1 MYVNVVTWKAPGK
14 SKQPMPAA
22 SQGQP
27 AAGTP
32 KSNVTVFFDVFVLKF
47 VFPLELNVR
56 IQQHV

>member
-1 MYVNVVTWKAPGK
+1 
-14 SKQPMPAA
+14 MPAA

-27 AAGTP
+27 AAGAP
-32 KSNVTVFFDVFVLKF
+32 KSNVTVFFDAFVLEF